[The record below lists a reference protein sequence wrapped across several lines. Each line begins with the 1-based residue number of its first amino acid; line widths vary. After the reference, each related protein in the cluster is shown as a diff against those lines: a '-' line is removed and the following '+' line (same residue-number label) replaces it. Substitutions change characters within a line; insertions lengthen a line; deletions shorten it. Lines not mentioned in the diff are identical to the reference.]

1 MIKNLQDLRAE
12 AREDFLATFKCI
24 DSSCDQNGCV
34 PHQISDNEWEAQQ
47 CQYCWEIRFPA
58 ADKLNTFIDSVL
70 DRAEEDKKQAL
81 IDIRRETA
89 EEISAR
95 FKAMQERYPEF
106 CLDVFYDSDMDF
118 MFIKTTEYERIKPS

>member
-70 DRAEEDKKQAL
+70 DLVEKECVPEK
-81 IDIRRETA
+81 
-89 EEISAR
+89 
-95 FKAMQERYPEF
+95 KAMEIF
-106 CLDVFYDSDMDF
+106 HSANDGSFYDNTWNACRKLVLTNLS
-118 MFIKTTEYERIKPS
+118 TLRS

>member
-1 MIKNLQDLRAE
+1 MKTPDTITAKV
-12 AREDFLATFKCI
+12 REFREKKATLLDWRPKEPLEIESSDVSQFGQQYSDGQSVWTVVDWRNIETFL
-24 DSSCDQNGCV
+24 
-34 PHQISDNEWEAQQ
+34 E
-47 CQYCWEIRFPA
+47 
-58 ADKLNTFIDSVL
+58 
-70 DRAEEDKKQAL
+70 QAL
-81 IDIRRETA
+81 LDIRRETA